1 MILALEYIEMKNQAI
16 ESLASL
22 YDSFLKRVDYQ
33 ASKSQEEWSSHWKK
47 YRLEEGEL
55 ELSEIIELMPDW
67 MQFNFDNFN
76 TIHQFTQEIELAF
89 LAHNEELFQAYQKG
103 KKDAIKK
110 PYSDMV
116 NDWRMPLERWH
127 ELMNSGNKHQHIGE
141 ILEPLKTRET
151 NQLTNNLKDL
161 FNEEKTRLPK

>member
-33 ASKSQEEWSSHWKK
+33 ASKSQEEWSNHWKK
-47 YRLEEGEL
+47 YRLEESEL

-103 KKDAIKK
+103 KEDAKKK
-110 PYSDMV
+110 PYSEV
-116 NDWRMPLERWH
+116 LHNYRMPIKDYHLTF
-127 ELMNSGNKHQHIGE
+127 NGNKYQHIGE